1 MENLKVPG
9 SMKKCNRKV
18 HIYLGLYMLF
28 FLWLF
33 SVSGREQLFDPAD
46 LPNRRMDLLE
56 RFPLFVV
63 PLQEPGIG
71 RSFLELAEPFL
82 QLLESLGVSRIRR
95 QVL

>member
-1 MENLKVPG
+1 MGNLKVPG
-9 SMKKCNRKV
+9 VDGRSATGKSTSTC
-18 HIYLGLYMLF
+18 GS
-28 FLWLF
+28 F

-82 QLLESLGVSRIRR
+82 QLLESLGVSRIPR